1 VLPCYWIY
9 REVGEALVAGKGSP
23 DELYD
28 DWIKTYA
35 GEEFDSLVKEV
46 LDLTD
51 RVTESLP
58 DPERERA
65 LLAFETAA
73 RYEWMFWN
81 MGWTLEGWPV

>member
-9 REVGEALVAGKGSP
+9 REVGEELAGKGSP
-23 DELYD
+23 EELYD

-35 GEEFDSLVKEV
+35 GEEFDSLVEEV

-51 RVTESLP
+51 QVAEILSAA
-58 DPERERA
+58 ERERA

-81 MGWTLEGWPV
+81 MGWTLEGWPTG